1 MYSLSWETTIVS
13 DYHLLNYF
21 DIYGRKEPQSMNHIP
36 STFARGCPE
45 KSFFAYLQ
53 ETPGVFHRFARGMK
67 FMEIQAPATG
77 LYDFTWLV
85 EKAEREKTERKVFVD
100 VGGGR
105 GQAIMAIHDKFPGI
119 PLDRCVLQDRAE
131 VIKVVEAAGDEKIKE
146 VQKVAIDFL
155 VSQPV
160 QGTFPPVGIRRI
172 VVGTGGKAE
181 RTQEPWSTLFAD
193 VSTATATRSPPRFSK
208 FSPKPWLT
216 TASCSSWKTLSPTRR
231 IRGQRPLT

>member
-1 MYSLSWETTIVS
+1 
-13 DYHLLNYF
+13 
-21 DIYGRKEPQSMNHIP
+21 
-36 STFARGCPE
+36 
-45 KSFFAYLQ
+45 
-53 ETPGVFHRFARGMK
+53 
-67 FMEIQAPATG
+67 MEIQAPATG

-105 GQAIMAIHDKFPGI
+105 GQAIMAIHNKFPGI

-172 VVGTGGKAE
+172 VVGTGGKAD

-231 IRGQRPLT
+231 IRGQQPLT